1 MIGPPPRSTL
11 FPYTTLSRSD
21 PPPFAPKHSLR
32 RAKGEQPK
40 RLLAELRQLL
50 LRNLCI
56 GCNARRREGGKA
68 YRLGPAAALPIELC
82 QNRID
87 AEERRGRTARCA
99 MGARHEIARGDYRRA
114 TIAGKGTE
122 GQNAERKNNA
132 G

>member
-11 FPYTTLSRSD
+11 FPYTTLSRSE

-32 RAKGEQPK
+32 GAKREQPK

-68 YRLGPAAALPIELC
+68 YRLGPAAALPIRSEEHTSELQSPC
-82 QNRID
+82 NLVCRLLL
-87 AEERRGRTARCA
+87 E
-99 MGARHEIARGDYRRA
+99 
-114 TIAGKGTE
+114 
-122 GQNAERKNNA
+122 KN
-132 G
+132 